1 MKSNPFSF
9 ILDQLEERMPEALRP
24 FNQEMK
30 NASRRL
36 FQERLDAFDLVTRE
50 AFDAQGERL
59 DAALARLAELEAR
72 LNALDAKH
80 S

>member
-1 MKSNPFSF
+1 MKSNPISF

-36 FQERLDAFDLVTRE
+36 FQERFDAFDLVSRE
-50 AFDAQGERL
+50 AFDAQSQRL

-72 LNALDAKH
+72 LDALNGK
-80 S
+80 

>member
-1 MKSNPFSF
+1 MKSNPISF

-36 FQERLDAFDLVTRE
+36 FQERFDAFDLVSRE
-50 AFDAQGERL
+50 AFDAQGQRL

-72 LNALDAKH
+72 LDALNGK
-80 S
+80 